1 MWKDGR
7 RTMICKQLD
16 TSCTLSYMYL
26 LSTVWVG
33 MEMKTVCT
41 SEIDK
46 LRFADLHPV
55 SSS

>member
-16 TSCTLSYMYL
+16 TSCIVHVSTQYCVGGYRDEDSVYL
-26 LSTVWVG
+26 WN
-33 MEMKTVCT
+33 K
-41 SEIDK
+41 K
-46 LRFADLHPV
+46 LRLADLHPV

>member
-16 TSCTLSYMYL
+16 TSCIVHVSTQYCVGGYGDEDSVYL
-26 LSTVWVG
+26 WN
-33 MEMKTVCT
+33 K
-41 SEIDK
+41 K